1 VQTKNDPIFIA
12 LNNKKPLPAEC
23 KATLSVEM
31 LTQVNL
37 TGRELDAW
45 NGNVSTGGFL
55 RALWNAI
62 YQKLG
67 A

>member
-1 VQTKNDPIFIA
+1 
-12 LNNKKPLPAEC
+12 
-23 KATLSVEM
+23 M

-37 TGRELDAW
+37 TGRELDDW
-45 NGNVSTGGFL
+45 NSNVSTGGFL